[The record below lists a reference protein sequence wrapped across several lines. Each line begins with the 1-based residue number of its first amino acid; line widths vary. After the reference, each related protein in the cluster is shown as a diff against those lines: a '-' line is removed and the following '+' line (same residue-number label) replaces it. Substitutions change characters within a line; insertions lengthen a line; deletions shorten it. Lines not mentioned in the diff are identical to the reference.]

1 MLITDCEEHVGA
13 LAARLNGDPTAA
25 ALAGEL
31 MVMPEPV
38 AGAGAGVDV
47 EEGVELDG
55 AEVVEDVDAAA

>member
-1 MLITDCEEHVGA
+1 MLVTGCEEQVGA

-31 MVMPEPV
+31 MVMPELV
-38 AGAGAGVDV
+38 AGVEV

-55 AEVVEDVDAAA
+55 AELVEDVDEAA